1 MTDENSQEQ
10 KEDQN
15 KPAAQNDQGSENSAA
30 PEHPRRTLRQTFQGE
45 FGVSDNPADHG
56 FGRRPEVDDPDAL
69 RGERR
74 PEHDHDSRPSY
85 GERRP
90 SYGERKPYGDRGAR
104 PSYGERKPYGD
115 RGARPS
121 YGERR
126 PYGDRDSRPSYGERR
141 PYGDRDSRPS
151 YGERKPFGD
160 RDSRPS
166 YGERRPYGDRDSRP
180 SYGER
185 RPYGDRDSRPSYGE
199 RRPYGDRDS
208 RPSYGNRDERR
219 GNFRDSAPVFRQKP
233 VSENPAESADLP
245 RDEEAILAQADAPVV
260 DAEAEE
266 NSSNP
271 PWFRKLLALTTE
283 KGREREGRFLA
294 EGARVTQEMIDNHRD
309 LIIGIYITD
318 KGMSDPIVA
327 KANEFAI
334 TVHTLTPEQMKKLSS
349 TVSAQEIIT
358 VCRIASVKP
367 DYEHSRSIITLV
379 DAVQDPGNLG
389 AIFRTSLGF
398 ESSGVVLGKGT
409 VNPFNPKVVRGSS
422 GTFLRV
428 PFERDIDLVE
438 HINFL
443 RLKGYTVIA
452 TDLHA
457 KQSLK
462 EIKPSKMR
470 KVAFL
475 MGNEGAG
482 TNQHLIEMADET
494 VRIPMS
500 NNLESLNVAVAH
512 GILSYEMLSIQSNLE
527 KDQGNGVQ

>member
-1 MTDENSQEQ
+1 
-10 KEDQN
+10 
-15 KPAAQNDQGSENSAA
+15 
-30 PEHPRRTLRQTFQGE
+30 
-45 FGVSDNPADHG
+45 
-56 FGRRPEVDDPDAL
+56 
-69 RGERR
+69 
-74 PEHDHDSRPSY
+74 
-85 GERRP
+85 
-90 SYGERKPYGDRGAR
+90 
-104 PSYGERKPYGD
+104 
-115 RGARPS
+115 
-121 YGERR
+121 
-126 PYGDRDSRPSYGERR
+126 
-141 PYGDRDSRPS
+141 
-151 YGERKPFGD
+151 
-160 RDSRPS
+160 
-166 YGERRPYGDRDSRP
+166 
-180 SYGER
+180 
-185 RPYGDRDSRPSYGE
+185 
-199 RRPYGDRDS
+199 
-208 RPSYGNRDERR
+208 
-219 GNFRDSAPVFRQKP
+219 VFRQKP
-233 VSENPAESADLP
+233 VSENPADSADLP

-266 NSSNP
+266 NSPNP

-318 KGMSDPIVA
+318 KGMNDPIVA

-358 VCRIASVKP
+358 VCRIASIKP

-398 ESSGVVLGKGT
+398 ESSGVILGKGT

-443 RLKGYTVIA
+443 RLKGYTIIA

-512 GILSYEMLSIQSNLE
+512 GILSYEMLSLQSNME
-527 KDQGNGVQ
+527 KDQSNDVQ

>member
-56 FGRRPEVDDPDAL
+56 FGRRPEVDDPDAF

-74 PEHDHDSRPSY
+74 PERDRDSRPSY

-90 SYGERKPYGDRGAR
+90 YGERKPFGDR
-104 PSYGERKPYGD
+104 ERRPYGD

-126 PYGDRDSRPSYGERR
+126 PY
-141 PYGDRDSRPS
+141 
-151 YGERKPFGD
+151 GD

-208 RPSYGNRDERR
+208 RPSYGERRPFGDRERRPYGNRDERR
-219 GNFRDSAPVFRQKP
+219 GNFRDSAPVFRQRP
-233 VSENPAESADLP
+233 VSENPADSADLP

-266 NSSNP
+266 NSPNP

-318 KGMSDPIVA
+318 KEANDPIVA
-327 KANEFAI
+327 KASEFAI

-358 VCRIASVKP
+358 VCRIASIKP

-398 ESSGVVLGKGT
+398 ESSGVILGKGT

-438 HINFL
+438 QINFL
-443 RLKGYTVIA
+443 RLKGYTIIA
-452 TDLHA
+452 TDLHG
-457 KQSLK
+457 KQGLK
-462 EIKPSKMR
+462 EIKPNKMR

-527 KDQGNGVQ
+527 KDQGNDVQ